1 MFLYHCVIFHE
12 RRQGYGAK
20 WRREADSVT
29 WSIEGEQADLYL
41 APAPTLADG
50 VSAMALLTGG
60 SAVPPN
66 WAFGF
71 LGCRWGWDNRSY
83 IEQTLHKFR
92 DGGFPLD
99 AFISD
104 YGWFTDT
111 PNSPQQDD
119 FGYNPSTFPAPAVQL
134 QNYHDTLHVK
144 FGGIRKPRIANK
156 TMLAEVT
163 AKGFLLHGAANNL
176 NFSQAAARDWYAQ
189 KQAHYLAAG
198 VDFWWNAWAQTYRV
212 RNVGDD
218 GL

>member
-1 MFLYHCVIFHE
+1 MFCVLFLYHCVTFHE

-20 WRREADSVT
+20 WRRDADSVT

-99 AFISD
+99 AFI
-104 YGWFTDT
+104 
-111 PNSPQQDD
+111 
-119 FGYNPSTFPAPAVQL
+119 
-134 QNYHDTLHVK
+134 
-144 FGGIRKPRIANK
+144 
-156 TMLAEVT
+156 
-163 AKGFLLHGAANNL
+163 
-176 NFSQAAARDWYAQ
+176 
-189 KQAHYLAAG
+189 
-198 VDFWWNAWAQTYRV
+198 
-212 RNVGDD
+212 
-218 GL
+218 